1 MMDKRISFENSQEIK
16 EILQESSES
25 DMLAYP
31 VLKDSE
37 LREILQNIGENIELE
52 MNEIDKYFLEL
63 TNKIEEIIGRLK
75 ETRKLK
81 LKEYGEI
88 YHNFQVCWSE
98 ILDIQNL
105 RELLVNENEEQRL
118 T

>member
-1 MMDKRISFENSQEIK
+1 MKEKRIPLENYQEIK

-31 VLKDSE
+31 VLTGSE
-37 LREILQNIGENIELE
+37 PSEILQNIGENMEFE
-52 MNEIDKYFLEL
+52 MNVIDKYFLEL
-63 TNKIEEIIGRLK
+63 TNSMEVIIGRLK